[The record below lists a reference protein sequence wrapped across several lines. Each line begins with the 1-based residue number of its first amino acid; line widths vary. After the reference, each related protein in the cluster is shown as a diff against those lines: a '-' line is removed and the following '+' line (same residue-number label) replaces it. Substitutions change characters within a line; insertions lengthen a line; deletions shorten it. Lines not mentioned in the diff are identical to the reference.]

1 MLETFIETFVYAM
14 PHNKSDPLEMCPVS
28 DLLWAE
34 QATLSGW
41 WGYKGVSWSFLW
53 LLARVSAN
61 QKEKKRK
68 TWSLGVVQKYRVGVG
83 APYDIYK

>member
-41 WGYKGVSWSFLW
+41 WGYKGVSWSFFMT
-53 LLARVSAN
+53 VSSC
-61 QKEKKRK
+61 QCQPKGEKEKNMVFRRCTKC
-68 TWSLGVVQKYRVGVG
+68 VG
-83 APYDIYK
+83 AAYDISK